1 MTDQLETDLRAMLA
15 ARAAEVTADAASG
28 EAAVAARLQTG
39 DAALAEVVP
48 LARPQRSRWPIAAAA
63 AVAVV
68 AVLGAAIWAA
78 QDDDTAEV
86 VTDPAPEAPAAIFTG
101 VGSPESVAGSYV
113 FDRLDLP
120 PDQQLT
126 LTSGTAGPD
135 VPADLVAV
143 TWSFDGRP
151 DLPPPTGGVVVL
163 RDLGDGNEWEVV
175 ESYSDGASIDEIS
188 RTATTITARSTGP
201 AGSYLELSVHRLDG
215 TSISAGGCGG
225 AAVGP
230 SNETVDEGPVA
241 CDLVDEPI
249 SFADEALTVR
259 LSIVTVDGDAL
270 TLEEHLVP
278 PASEASPDATTT
290 TTSSSTA
297 TSIEDG
303 TSSSD
308 DPTIG
313 APGDAAKDVA
323 ERVMRDLIH
332 DEAVTM
338 EVADRSD
345 GDVVVTMETI
355 STGTSVFAFVTFD
368 EALGV
373 HRLVGLESGKL
384 QVFDD
389 EGHLSIPAAGRLSI
403 SARST
408 VSDDPQ
414 PLITDLLVDHAGT
427 DHGPFELPDDG
438 WLQMVLVA
446 DDGQVLHHL
455 SQR

>member
-15 ARAAEVTADAASG
+15 DRAAEVTADAAAG
-28 EAAVAARLQTG
+28 EAAVAARLQSG

-48 LARPQRSRWPIAAAA
+48 LARPRRSRWPIAAAA
-63 AVAVV
+63 AVAAV
-68 AVLGAAIWAA
+68 AVLGAVVWAA

-86 VTDPAPEAPAAIFTG
+86 VTNPAPEAPAAIFTG
-101 VGSPESVAGSYV
+101 VGSPESVAGTYL
-113 FDRLDLP
+113 FDRLDLS

-126 LTSGTAGPD
+126 LIGGTAGPD
-135 VPADLVAV
+135 VPADLVGI
-143 TWSFDGRP
+143 TWSFDGRT
-151 DLPPPTGGVVVL
+151 DLAPPTGGVVVL
-163 RDLGDGNEWEVV
+163 RDLGGGNRWEVV

-188 RTATTITARSTGP
+188 RTATTITARSSGP

-230 SNETVDEGPVA
+230 SNETVDEEPVG

-249 SFADEALTVR
+249 SFADEPLTVR
-259 LSIVTVDGDAL
+259 LSIVTAEGEAL

-278 PASEASPDATTT
+278 PAAEGSPDATTA

-297 TSIEDG
+297 TSLDA
-303 TSSSD
+303 TSSTD

-323 ERVMRDLIH
+323 ERVMRDVID

-338 EVADRSD
+338 EVADRSN

-384 QVFDD
+384 EVFDD

-403 SARST
+403 SARPT
-408 VSDDPQ
+408 VTDDPQ

>member
-1 MTDQLETDLRAMLA
+1 M
-15 ARAAEVTADAASG
+15 
-28 EAAVAARLQTG
+28 
-39 DAALAEVVP
+39 
-48 LARPQRSRWPIAAAA
+48 
-63 AVAVV
+63 
-68 AVLGAAIWAA
+68 
-78 QDDDTAEV
+78 
-86 VTDPAPEAPAAIFTG
+86 
-101 VGSPESVAGSYV
+101 
-113 FDRLDLP
+113 
-120 PDQQLT
+120 
-126 LTSGTAGPD
+126 
-135 VPADLVAV
+135 
-143 TWSFDGRP
+143 
-151 DLPPPTGGVVVL
+151 VL
-163 RDLGDGNEWEVV
+163 RDLGGGNEWEVV

-201 AGSYLELSVHRLDG
+201 SGSYLELSVHRLDG

-230 SNETVDEGPVA
+230 SGEAVDEGPVG

-249 SFADEALTVR
+249 PYGDEPLTVR
-259 LSIVTVDGDAL
+259 LSIVTAEGEPL

-278 PASEASPDATTT
+278 PAAEGSPDTTTT

-297 TSIEDG
+297 TSLEDG
-303 TSSSD
+303 TSSID

-323 ERVMRDLIH
+323 ERVMRDVID

-338 EVADRSD
+338 EVADRSN

-373 HRLVGLESGKL
+373 HRLVGLQSGKL
-384 QVFDD
+384 EVFDD

-403 SARST
+403 SSRPT
-408 VSDDPQ
+408 VTDDPR

-427 DHGPFELPDDG
+427 DHGPLRATRRWLAPDG
-438 WLQMVLVA
+438 ARGGRRAGAAPPQPAVTRWAKATAVA
-446 DDGQVLHHL
+446 
-455 SQR
+455 SSSAWS